1 MDSMSICKIKEC
13 NKFFQEPVQL
23 PCKNNICKC
32 HIVKN
37 ESNKFDCELCSSEHE
52 IPDGGF
58 ALNSELN
65 NMINLSL
72 HLNDKEKDLQE
83 LIKMFES
90 NMIEFNLINKYP
102 ENYIVSCVANIR
114 NKIDIE
120 KESLISK
127 IESISNAMKSKL
139 KSFEEECLSNLEKN
153 MIIINEKYAK
163 HLENLTKECSQLKEE
178 TRTPKMSLSKLDDLT
193 SNVNKLYKDN
203 QDKLIEY
210 KNNLQMGKRLV
221 FNPKNFEFTSEMFG
235 EFLMDEAESL
245 CVRSALNSRILNA
258 EQSKNLINLCG
269 FSSND
274 RFKLIYRATKDGFA
288 AKDFHRRCDNISR
301 TLTIIKIK
309 DKPNIFGGFTEV
321 SWDSCRTFAKDDKA
335 FIFSLVNQENKPI
348 KINVDRSKSSTSIYC
363 YSSCG
368 PTFGDG
374 DFCIESNS
382 NNSCTSSSCLGNTYV
397 HPNYEPDSEQAMN
410 FLAGSNK
417 FLTREIEVFQL
428 L

>member
-1 MDSMSICKIKEC
+1 MDSMSICKIKDC
-13 NKFFQEPVQL
+13 KKFFLEPVVL
-23 PCKNNICKC
+23 PCKNNICKS
-32 HIVKN
+32 HVVKN
-37 ESNKFDCELCSSEHE
+37 ESSKYDCELCNTEHD

-58 ALNSELN
+58 SLNSELN

-72 HLNDKEKDLQE
+72 HLNDKEKDLQD
-83 LIKMFES
+83 LIKLFES
-90 NMIEFNLINKYP
+90 SMIEFNLINKYP
-102 ENYIVSCVANIR
+102 ENYIVSCVSNVR
-114 NKIDIE
+114 NKIEIE
-120 KESLISK
+120 KERLMSN
-127 IESISNAMKSKL
+127 IESISTLMLSKL
-139 KSFEEECLSNLEKN
+139 KSFEEECLSNLDKKLSSV
-153 MIIINEKYAK
+153 NEKFGK

-178 TRTPKMSLSKLDDLT
+178 TRIPKLSLTKLDDLT

-210 KNNLQMGKRLV
+210 KHSLQMGKRLL
-221 FNPKNFEFTSEMFG
+221 FNSKNSEIKQEMVG
-235 EFLMDEAESL
+235 EFSIDEAESL

-258 EQSKNLINLCG
+258 EQSKNLINLCC
-269 FSSND
+269 FSNND

-301 TLTIIKIK
+301 TLTIIKVK
-309 DKPNIFGGFTEV
+309 DKPNIFGGFAETF
-321 SWDSCRTFAKDDKA
+321 WDSCKTFVRDDKA

-382 NNSCTSSSCLGNTYV
+382 NINCSSSSNLGNTYQ
-397 HPNYEPDSEQAMN
+397 HPNYEANSDEAMN
-410 FLAGSNK
+410 FLAGSNT

-428 L
+428 I